1 MNIRKKISGLISK
14 SAVVASAIRRQFSGL
29 VDKFSIVAGAIG
41 RQRHLG
47 AIRDGFVTIMPL
59 MIAGSLFTLINR
71 FPIGSGQDGGKAYLV
86 DLLGEIAPLRW
97 LAEMNGNIWWGTFG
111 LISIFAIVS
120 IAYHLAK
127 SYESDNPIA
136 AGIVALSAYLSIV
149 PQVANDGWGALGWGY
164 LNATSLFTAAIIALI
179 SAEIF
184 SRLSKSK
191 KLIIKM
197 PEGVPPAVGKS
208 FAALIPSMLTL
219 VIVVG
224 VASVVNAY
232 VSKNLLDIVK
242 DIIVSPLK
250 DASGSFGFGL
260 VVILLTHVFWLFGI
274 HGANMFEGIL
284 QTFNA
289 DAVATNL
296 AVVGGS
302 GGSILIFNK
311 SFADAFIY
319 MGGAGVCLGL
329 VLALVLA
336 GKSKQNRMTGRLG
349 IAPALFNINEPIL
362 FGLPIVLNPVFAI
375 PFVLGPVVNLSIAY
389 AATAVGFLP
398 AVQYVIPWTMP
409 PILSGLMATGW
420 SWQAPVI
427 QIINLTLSV
436 LIYIPFVKVADK
448 IEKKREL
455 IQLPVTN
462 VPEITEDLRES
473 A

>member
-1 MNIRKKISGLISK
+1 MSKNSSSSSLIDRF
-14 SAVVASAIRRQFSGL
+14 SA
-29 VDKFSIVAGAIG
+29 VAGAIG

-71 FPIGSGQDGGKAYLV
+71 FPIGMGQDGGKAYLV
-86 DLLGEIAPLRW
+86 DLLREISALKW
-97 LAEMNGNIWWGTFG
+97 LAEMNDNIWWGTFG
-111 LISIFAIVS
+111 LISIFAVAS

-127 SYESDNPIA
+127 SHDNGSPISA
-136 AGIVALSAYLSIV
+136 AIVALSAYLCVV
-149 PQVANDGWGALGWGY
+149 PQFANDGWGALSWGY

-184 SRLSKSK
+184 SRLSKTDK
-191 KLIIKM
+191 FKIKM
-197 PEGVPPAVGKS
+197 PAGVPPAVGKS
-208 FAALIPSMLTL
+208 FAALIPSLFSL

-224 VASVVNAY
+224 AASVINAY
-232 VSKNLLDIVK
+232 AEKNVLDIVK

-250 DASGSFGFGL
+250 DASGTFGFGF
-260 VVILLTHVFWLFGI
+260 VVVLLTHTFWMFGI

-296 AVVGGS
+296 AVVS
-302 GGSILIFNK
+302 GERVGVLIFNK

-329 VLALVLA
+329 VIALILA
-336 GKSKQNRMTGRLG
+336 GKSQQNRMAGRLG
-349 IAPALFNINEPIL
+349 VAPALFNINEPIL

-375 PFVLGPVVNLSIAY
+375 PFILGPVINLIIAY
-389 AATAVGFLP
+389 TATAVGFLP
-398 AVQYVIPWTMP
+398 PVQYVIPWTMP

-420 SWQAPVI
+420 AWQAPII
-427 QIINLTLSV
+427 QLINLTLSV
-436 LIYIPFVKVADK
+436 LIYIPFVKVADR
-448 IEKKREL
+448 IEEKREL
-455 IQLPVTN
+455 SETTGGATAV
-462 VPEITEDLRES
+462 
-473 A
+473 